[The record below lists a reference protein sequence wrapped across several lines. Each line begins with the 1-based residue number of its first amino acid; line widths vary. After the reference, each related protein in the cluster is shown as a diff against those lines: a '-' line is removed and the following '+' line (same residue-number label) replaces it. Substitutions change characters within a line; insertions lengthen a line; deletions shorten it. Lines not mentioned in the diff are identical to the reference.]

1 MESDDQ
7 SIYVCLYKDNGLLV
21 AHAVSS
27 VNDFSE
33 TIEEEKTQL
42 PPDSRST
49 FSGCFERFVDDLIGF
64 FEFASLIAGFSASMP
79 SQMSDSVHRRF
90 IQQHGTP
97 ILVEKNREIY
107 RLPAHVDFQIRDTS
121 HVISSIVTSGRIV
134 RRMLFVGLVS
144 TYELYLR
151 RLIRIIVSK
160 SPHLL
165 GKDKTISVAD
175 IFSYQSLED
184 VKTAMVDAEIDN
196 IIRGGMEA
204 QIEWIERKC
213 NIDKI
218 STNFDRW
225 PELVEIFKR
234 RNLFVH
240 ADGIVDDNYLSWVNT
255 NKINI
260 NSVDKS
266 HSLEVGSTYFSHSVA
281 LIAEF
286 GAKLIQI
293 VWRKLEKDGLEQSDD
308 VLTHFGFELISR
320 GYYSIAERLLEFGI
334 SMREHSSDRVKRMM
348 IINLANAAK
357 LNNNPDKAV
366 KILASVDWSASSDDF
381 NLCRHAI
388 LSDVDEVVTLMGKI
402 GNNSSVGQ
410 KEYQSWPVFFHVRDD
425 DRFKQTFLDVF
436 SVVYAPEPVERATLT
451 QFLRLMAGKPFPGS
465 TGASDP
471 MPSELAEAPQTGSRV

>member
-42 PPDSRST
+42 PRDSRST

-175 IFSYQSLED
+175 IFSYQSLR
-184 VKTAMVDAEIDN
+184 T
-196 IIRGGMEA
+196 
-204 QIEWIERKC
+204 
-213 NIDKI
+213 
-218 STNFDRW
+218 
-225 PELVEIFKR
+225 
-234 RNLFVH
+234 
-240 ADGIVDDNYLSWVNT
+240 
-255 NKINI
+255 
-260 NSVDKS
+260 
-266 HSLEVGSTYFSHSVA
+266 
-281 LIAEF
+281 
-286 GAKLIQI
+286 
-293 VWRKLEKDGLEQSDD
+293 
-308 VLTHFGFELISR
+308 
-320 GYYSIAERLLEFGI
+320 
-334 SMREHSSDRVKRMM
+334 
-348 IINLANAAK
+348 
-357 LNNNPDKAV
+357 
-366 KILASVDWSASSDDF
+366 
-381 NLCRHAI
+381 
-388 LSDVDEVVTLMGKI
+388 
-402 GNNSSVGQ
+402 
-410 KEYQSWPVFFHVRDD
+410 
-425 DRFKQTFLDVF
+425 
-436 SVVYAPEPVERATLT
+436 
-451 QFLRLMAGKPFPGS
+451 
-465 TGASDP
+465 
-471 MPSELAEAPQTGSRV
+471 